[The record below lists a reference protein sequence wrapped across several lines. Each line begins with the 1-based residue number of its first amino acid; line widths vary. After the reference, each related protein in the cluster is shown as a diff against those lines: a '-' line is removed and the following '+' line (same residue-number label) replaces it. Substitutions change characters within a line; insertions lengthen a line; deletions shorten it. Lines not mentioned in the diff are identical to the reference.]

1 MDQYYWCQ
9 NCFNVFDE
17 PGFTREW
24 VADEFG
30 EHCELWSCCP
40 RCESTDF
47 EPAEQCEG
55 LRRLVRPKRNQRRRS
70 VRKLHL

>member
-1 MDQYYWCQ
+1 MQVEQYYWCP

-30 EHCELWSCCP
+30 EHCGAVELLP
-40 RCESTDF
+40 PVRVY
-47 EPAEQCEG
+47 G
-55 LRRLVRPKRNQRRRS
+55 L
-70 VRKLHL
+70 